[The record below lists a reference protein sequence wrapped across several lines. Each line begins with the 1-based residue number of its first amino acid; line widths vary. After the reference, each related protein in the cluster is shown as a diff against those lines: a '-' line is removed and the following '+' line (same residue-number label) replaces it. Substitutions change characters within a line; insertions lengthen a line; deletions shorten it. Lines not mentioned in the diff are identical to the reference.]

1 MYCII
6 KVFYLEK
13 DGDEIQFIKDG
24 GLTVLGG
31 LSVGMGVKNK

>member
-1 MYCII
+1 M
-6 KVFYLEK
+6 VPNNTFRLEK

-31 LSVGMGVKNK
+31 LSVGVGNK